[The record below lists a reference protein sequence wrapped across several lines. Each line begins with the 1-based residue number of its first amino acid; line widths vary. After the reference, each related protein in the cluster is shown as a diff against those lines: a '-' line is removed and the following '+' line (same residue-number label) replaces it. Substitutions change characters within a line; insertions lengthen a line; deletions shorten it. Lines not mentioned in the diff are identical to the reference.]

1 MIDPEEDPFCVLEKR
16 VSDLITLSD
25 KLSLENKAL
34 RLEQRKWTLERAAL
48 VKKNE
53 LAKTR
58 IKTVLSRLK
67 NMQLRA

>member
-1 MIDPEEDPFCVLEKR
+1 MIDPKEDPFCLLEKR

-34 RLEQRKWTLERAAL
+34 RLEQRKWTLERDAL

>member
-1 MIDPEEDPFCVLEKR
+1 MIDPEEDLFCVLEKR

-48 VKKNE
+48 IKKNE

>member
-1 MIDPEEDPFCVLEKR
+1 MIDPKEDPFCVLEKR

>member
-1 MIDPEEDPFCVLEKR
+1 MVNPEKDPFHLLEKR
-16 VSDLITLSD
+16 VSDLIALSE
-25 KLSLENKAL
+25 KLSVENKAL

-48 VKKNE
+48 LQKNE

-67 NMQLRA
+67 NMR

>member
-16 VSDLITLSD
+16 VSDLITLTD